1 MPAKKKTP
9 TKKPAKKQKVAGGNG
24 KTRKPKGT
32 KKKGLA

>member
-9 TKKPAKKQKVAGGNG
+9 AKKKQKVAGGNG
-24 KTRKPKGT
+24 KTRKPKGKT